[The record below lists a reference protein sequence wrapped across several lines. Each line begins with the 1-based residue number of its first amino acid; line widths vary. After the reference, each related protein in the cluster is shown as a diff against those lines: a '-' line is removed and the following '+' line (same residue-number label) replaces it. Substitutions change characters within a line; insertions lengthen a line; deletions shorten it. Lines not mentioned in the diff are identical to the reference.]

1 MNELEKIN
9 KYSLD
14 IESLLRLKTPPI
26 GVKFIKSENEIPENA
41 LRPKRDKGI
50 HLAQCQAFAMSRRE
64 GETVA
69 ILKEDQYCWAPLV
82 AYGLA
87 SPDVIDAGINDAP
100 DSVKGILKWTR
111 ELADAL
117 PSLPTGEY
125 IGILSAPLNT
135 ARFIPDVI
143 LIYFNNGQLRSSLM
157 ALKFARGEYHVDSDI
172 EPFDSC
178 VYSVVPVFLSGNY
191 RVTFPD
197 PGEYE
202 RALTDEDRVIF
213 SIPVKRLDE
222 FIEALRQLER
232 MGQGYTGLKR
242 WMQPDFTRP
251 EFYEYIFKNAGLDVN
266 SKT

>member
-1 MNELEKIN
+1 MGELEKIN
-9 KYSLD
+9 KYGVE
-14 IESLLRLKTPPI
+14 IETLLRLKTPPLGI
-26 GVKFIKSENEIPENA
+26 KFIKSEDEIPENA

-87 SPDVIDAGINDAP
+87 SPDVIDASITDAP
-100 DSVKGILKWTR
+100 DSMKGILKWTR

-125 IGILSAPLNT
+125 IGIVSAPLTT

-143 LIYFNNGQLRSSLM
+143 LIYSNNAQLRSMLM
-157 ALKFARGEYHVDSDI
+157 ALKFARGEYHVESDL

-178 VYSVVPVFLSGNY
+178 VYSVVPVFINGNY

-202 RALTDEDRVIF
+202 RALTDEDKVIF
-213 SIPVKRLDE
+213 SFPTAKLDE
-222 FIEALRQLER
+222 LLEALRQTER
-232 MGQGYTGLKR
+232 MGQSYTGLKK
-242 WMQPDFTRP
+242 WMQPDFKRP
-251 EFYEYIFKNAGLDVN
+251 DFYEIVFKNAGLDVN
-266 SKT
+266 AKT